1 MNYSEI
7 NIRVGL
13 NEDKIPT
20 DIKWKATDSEVSQLT
35 DAKAFG
41 LNIWD
46 PIASQSLN
54 LTLWTEDMQ
63 THEMHSFFF
72 QSLLQQADHYV
83 KATGNPFAKDDVL
96 KFVQELSKR
105 TSDWENSK

>member
-7 NIRVGL
+7 TIKVGL
-13 NEDKIPT
+13 NEEKIPT

-35 DAKAFG
+35 DCKAFG

-54 LTLWTEDMQ
+54 LSLWTETMQ
-63 THEMHSFFF
+63 TDEMHSFFF
-72 QSLLQQADHYV
+72 QSLLQQVDHYV
-83 KATGNPFAKDDVL
+83 RATGNPFAKEDML
-96 KFVQELSKR
+96 SFVKNLSKK
-105 TSDWENSK
+105 TSDWENTK